1 MAFRKSLAGG
11 ISTGAISIAL
21 AAIASPAIAQEATI
35 EPGQESQ
42 PEDDA
47 VAADNVIVVEGY
59 RQSLETAVGLK
70 RNTPVIAEAF
80 SSEDIGKLPDVSI
93 AETLGRLPG
102 LAVQRVDG
110 RAQSLS
116 VRGLGP
122 DYSNSLLNGRQL
134 VSSGDNR
141 AVEYD
146 QYPAELIDQGVIYK
160 VPYAGLIGQGLA
172 GTVDLR
178 TIRPLSKGER
188 IISVSGRLEFNEGGS
203 LNPDVDG
210 WGYRATGTYVDQFAD
225 GTLGLALGAAYQSS
239 PSQVKRFNGWGYPQ
253 ISESEATGD
262 PDADPAV
269 LPVAPEGSAG
279 TTVLGGMKPYAR
291 SVDLDRLGLFGTL
304 EWQPTAEWSATLDVF
319 YADYRERIPQRGIEF
334 PLYPGWG
341 ATTNITDVSNPG
353 EFSDSVTF
361 ENVQPVVRNDYDR
374 KDVETFAVGYNA
386 KYENDDVILMADI
399 AYSRADRRLQQIE
412 TNSGLNFA
420 AQTGEGYNLGD
431 VVTYTRN
438 RGGFP
443 FQFSNRIDY
452 SDTSLI
458 QLTDPRGWGGG
469 RGIVQAGF
477 INDTSTDD
485 ELWTMRGEVVGK
497 VDDETIKSLVAGF
510 SYDRREKSRDITQ
523 NFLSLA
529 GPNGAFIADG
539 ATTIAPIPES
549 ALLDPIASLDFLGF
563 GPQVAYDPFA
573 LLNDGTYVLTNIES
587 SDLPYP
593 GDWTVT
599 EDVYT
604 GYLRMDLDTYLGS
617 LPVTGNIGVQT
628 VFTTQSSDGFDSQGG
643 VGAVAVPVSIEESYS
658 HVLPSMTL
666 NFEIAPDMKLRF
678 GAARTLARARMDYL
692 SASSNAGVSDVI
704 DTVTGS
710 IFGGGGGNPRLRPYI
725 ANGLDLSYE
734 WYFGGAGYFAI
745 AGYYKWLDDFVNP
758 NASVVRDFSYLRPV
772 ISPQQRAL
780 ADATT
785 YLGLVSA
792 PDNRADGYIR
802 GVEASLSLPFSN
814 FTSGLASGFGF
825 QTSVSFT
832 DSELTIY
839 PQEADP
845 FVSDV
850 PGLSKWVVNSTV
862 YYENSGFEARLS
874 HRYRTEFLAEFPGI
888 SASRAQRLTYPES
901 IFDAQIGYRFEDGSS
916 LEGLSVTL
924 QALNLTNEPFI
935 NYTDG
940 DRQFIID
947 YEEYGRTYL
956 VGASY
961 RF

>member
-21 AAIASPAIAQEATI
+21 AALASPAIAQEATI

-188 IISVSGRLEFNEGGS
+188 IISLSGRLEFNEDGS
-203 LNPDVDG
+203 LNPDIDG

-225 GTLGLALGAAYQSS
+225 DTLGVAVGVAYQSS
-239 PSQVKRFNGWGYPQ
+239 PSQVERFNAWGYPDDSGQ
-253 ISESEATGD
+253 R
-262 PDADPAV
+262 
-269 LPVAPEGSAG
+269 
-279 TTVLGGMKPYAR
+279 VLGGMKPFAR
-291 SVDLDRLGLFGTL
+291 SVDLDRLGVFGTV
-304 EWQPTAEWSATLDVF
+304 EWQPTLEWSGTLDVF

-334 PLYPGWG
+334 PLNPGWG
-341 ATTNITDVSNPG
+341 SGANIDSTSGGDFP
-353 EFSDSVTF
+353 DSVTF
-361 ENVQPVVRNDYDR
+361 SNVQPVVRNDYDR
-374 KDVETFAVGYNA
+374 KDVETLAIGYNA

-412 TNSGLNFA
+412 SYSGLNFA
-420 AQTGEGYNLGD
+420 AQTGPGFNMGD

-438 RGGFP
+438 SGGFP
-443 FQFSNRIDY
+443 FQFTNRIDY

-477 INDTSTDD
+477 INNTATDD

-497 VDDETIKSLVAGF
+497 VDDDTIKSLVAGF
-510 SYDRREKSRDITQ
+510 SYDHRQKSRDITQ
-523 NFLSLA
+523 NFLSLG

-539 ATTIAPIPES
+539 ATTRAPIPES
-549 ALLDPIASLDFLGF
+549 ALLDPIASLGFLGF

-573 LLNDGTYVLTNIES
+573 LLNDGTYILTSIES

-604 GYLRMDLDTYLGS
+604 GYLRMDIDTMLGS
-617 LPVTGNIGVQT
+617 LPVTGNMGVQA
-628 VFTTQSSDGFDSQGG
+628 VFTQQSSAGFDSDGG
-643 VGAVAVPVSIEESYS
+643 VGASAIPVFETEDYS
-658 HVLPSMTL
+658 HILPSMTL

-678 GAARTLARARMDYL
+678 GAARTLSRARMDYL
-692 SASSNAGVSDVI
+692 SASSNAGVSDVVDI
-704 DTVTGS
+704 ETGS
-710 IFGGGGGNPRLRPYI
+710 IFSGGGGNPRLRPYI
-725 ANGLDLSYE
+725 ANGFDLSYE

-758 NASVVRDFSYLRPV
+758 NASVVRDFSYLRP
-772 ISPQQRAL
+772 ILSPQQRAF

-802 GVEASLSLPFSN
+802 GIEASLSLPFST
-814 FTSGLASGFGF
+814 FTSGFASGFGF
-825 QTSVSFT
+825 QTSVSYT

-839 PQEADP
+839 PLEDDP
-845 FVSDV
+845 FESDV